1 MLLNFGPWTWTDIN
15 ERFWSI
21 ISVWLCQHSCKI
33 ISVCVYECRYAFL
46 SPILLSL
53 YIYICVCVSMIC
65 WETPSPKLVEHENH
79 ISSSFP
85 AETTRWLSGRRRAL
99 VWLQLSS
106 LKINELGQGLN
117 DTSRCTTALG
127 KIWKIV
133 SFRRWNQNFGLLMG
147 FSCVFMIIMDYH
159 DAHGIWLD
167 VHGCSFSKYLQ
178 QSNDICQS
186 GFSAGLAV
194 QLRFKN
200 VKQLGKLLLP
210 PSLGHEGSLTNPPIH
225 SESVSVGKSSWLP
238 LIPWMNR

>member
-1 MLLNFGPWTWTDIN
+1 MHFSLLF
-15 ERFWSI
+15 S
-21 ISVWLCQHSCKI
+21 S
-33 ISVCVYECRYAFL
+33 
-46 SPILLSL
+46 LSL
-53 YIYICVCVSMIC
+53 YIYIYVCVCVSMIC

-117 DTSRCTTALG
+117 DTLRCTTALG

-159 DAHGIWLD
+159 YAHGIWLD

-200 VKQLGKLLLP
+200 VKQLGKLLQ
-210 PSLGHEGSLTNPPIH
+210 S
-225 SESVSVGKSSWLP
+225 P
-238 LIPWMNR
+238 LAKAHGFL